1 MVTVRKHKQ
10 VSFVKSTL
18 NYWNRRNTYTAGCSG
33 FLSGIR
39 REENSGR
46 LIQAISQR
54 PVIRVWSQGCQQS
67 SRGHAGQWTACVKRA
82 GNEPNRSFVDTLW
95 ILTRIAVYI
104 YLTHSEH
111 GSLCLFTEVKLGYK
125 EQSWNSSTDVRETN
139 LQIKRIMNKIIRLTF
154 RKCIVCQ
161 TKC

>member
-18 NYWNRRNTYTAGCSG
+18 NYWNRRNTYTAGCPG
-33 FLSGIR
+33 FLPGIR
-39 REENSGR
+39 REDNSGR

-54 PVIRVWSQGCQQS
+54 PVIRVWSQGCQES
-67 SRGHAGQWTACVKRA
+67 SRGHAGQW
-82 GNEPNRSFVDTLW
+82 NEPNSSSVDTLW
-95 ILTRIAVYI
+95 RLTRIAVQYI
-104 YLTHSEH
+104 F
-111 GSLCLFTEVKLGYK
+111 LCLFTEVKLGYK
-125 EQSWNSSTDVRETN
+125 EQSQNSSTDVRETN

-154 RKCIVCQ
+154 MKCIVCE